1 MTNTQIEEKRKQE
14 YFRKIDEVEMRKK
27 EKEEMENHL
36 MKEKIEE
43 ELEKRRK
50 RDYVELYEIGSRK

>member
-1 MTNTQIEEKRKQE
+1 VTNTQIEEKRKQE